1 VWQSPNT
8 PVTGCTAL
16 DKANLKTLVKWLKPN
31 AAVLVALPSS
41 EYTALTRDWGLP

>member
-1 VWQSPNT
+1 VNT

-16 DKANLKTLVKWLKPN
+16 DKANLQTLVTWVKPN

-41 EYTALTRDWGLP
+41 EYTALSRDWGLP